1 MSHDGLERLEEQWKR
16 WAKRPP
22 ATPASQAAY
31 RLVARLDDGERRIA
45 ATPRRC
51 PPRGIK
57 GGRLCPPRGIKGGRL
72 WALAAVAVVVVLAVG
87 LTFHEPPMP
96 SGVDPVPAG
105 TVVERPPLKE
115 GVVLLWLNPDTPLY
129 LTVRP
134 PAPKGN
140 PK

>member
-1 MSHDGLERLEEQWKR
+1 MSHDGLGRFEEQWKR

-22 ATPASQAAY
+22 GTPASQAAR
-31 RLVARLDDGERRIA
+31 RLVARLDDAERRVV
-45 ATPRRC
+45 ATPRR
-51 PPRGIK
+51 
-57 GGRLCPPRGIKGGRL
+57 
-72 WALAAVAVVVVLAVG
+72 WALMAAAAVVVLAVG